1 MFEKVANPD
10 KNVSPL
16 EIPKE
21 LWLLTDYI
29 NQYCTEKVR
38 SKHSMLLVRILIM

>member
-1 MFEKVANPD
+1 MFEKVAHPD
-10 KNVSPL
+10 KNISPL

-29 NQYCTEKVR
+29 NVYCTEKVR
-38 SKHSMLLVRILIM
+38 HKYSI